1 MEVLFDQDTLKK
13 KLEQLESSTTKDG
26 FWDNSEESTKVLQQI
41 KELKNKLDKFNNVI
55 RLYEDTELLVTMG
68 IEEQEESMI
77 QEAKQNYKGL
87 VKAIE
92 KLEIETLL
100 SGKYD
105 KNNAIISLHPGA
117 GGTESQ
123 DWAEMLY
130 RMYTRWANK
139 NGFEVKEIDYL
150 AGDEAG
156 IKSVTAIIT
165 GTNAYGYLK
174 CEKGVHRLIRISPFD
189 ASGRR
194 HTSFASLEVVPEITD
209 DIQIDIKQD
218 DLRIDTY
225 RASGAGG
232 QHVNK
237 TDSAIRITH
246 IPTGIVVT
254 CQTERSQTQNKET
267 AMRMLKSKLY
277 EIKEQE
283 QKDTIDELKGNYKE
297 IAWGNQIRTYVF
309 HPYNMVKDHRTNYEE
324 GNVNAVMDGQ
334 IDEFIDVYLKN
345 ANK

>member
-174 CEKGVHRLIRISPFD
+174 CEKGVHRLIRISPFG

-194 HTSFASLEVVPEITD
+194 HTSFASLEVVTEITD
-209 DIQIDIKQD
+209 DI
-218 DLRIDTY
+218 
-225 RASGAGG
+225 
-232 QHVNK
+232 
-237 TDSAIRITH
+237 
-246 IPTGIVVT
+246 
-254 CQTERSQTQNKET
+254 
-267 AMRMLKSKLY
+267 
-277 EIKEQE
+277 
-283 QKDTIDELKGNYKE
+283 
-297 IAWGNQIRTYVF
+297 
-309 HPYNMVKDHRTNYEE
+309 
-324 GNVNAVMDGQ
+324 
-334 IDEFIDVYLKN
+334 
-345 ANK
+345 